1 MLLTTPTISIG
12 ISKLV
17 AYHLGSYI
25 VPISVTDGPPSP
37 AVANLH
43 PPLVGVGTSPQ
54 THFTTIAAIIW
65 VWGRDEV
72 ISFKHLHPYSC
83 DTTHHTLHIPHTT
96 HTTHFIHH
104 TLHTPHATHT
114 THFIHH
120 TLHTPHAT
128 HTTRYTHHTL
138 HTPHTSYTTHYT
150 QHTLHTPHYTYHTP
164 HTHTPYHTT
173 HHTHSITHKNTQYL
187 HTNTH
192 KTKHTQKNT
201 HTNTHKKNTIK
212 KTNYKC
218 TWLACTDACAHTGP
232 AAIHNLPM
240 HMTLTSSEWLQSL
253 IPISP
258 SRQLSREVSLPVQR
272 MESMN
277 IGPVPCPNKAR
288 PTEREPGEG
297 AGEGA
302 GEGVCELF

>member
-1 MLLTTPTISIG
+1 MLLTAPTISIG

-37 AVANLH
+37 IVANLH

-54 THFTTIAAIIW
+54 THFTIIAAIIW

-83 DTTHHTLHIPHTT
+83 DTTQ
-96 HTTHFIHH
+96 
-104 TLHTPHATHT
+104 
-114 THFIHH
+114 H

-138 HTPHTSYTTHYT
+138 HTPHTTHTTRYTHHTTHTTRYT
-150 QHTLHTPHYTYHTP
+150 HHTT
-164 HTHTPYHTT
+164 HTT
-173 HHTHSITHKNTQYL
+173 HHTHTHTIPHHTHYITHKNTQYL

-232 AAIHNLPM
+232 AASTTYRCI
-240 HMTLTSSEWLQSL
+240 
-253 IPISP
+253 
-258 SRQLSREVSLPVQR
+258 
-272 MESMN
+272 
-277 IGPVPCPNKAR
+277 
-288 PTEREPGEG
+288 
-297 AGEGA
+297 
-302 GEGVCELF
+302 